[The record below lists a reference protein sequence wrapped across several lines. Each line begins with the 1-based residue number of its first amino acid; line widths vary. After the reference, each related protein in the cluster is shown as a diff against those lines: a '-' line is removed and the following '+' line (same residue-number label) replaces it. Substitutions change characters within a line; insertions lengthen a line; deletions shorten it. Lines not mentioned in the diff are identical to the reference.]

1 MDCSSSPRRGFWLS
15 LSLPLSGAVLFAAGY
30 AWIFV
35 AIALV
40 LVPLLDACIGRG
52 PTLSAA
58 PIERLSECQIPCWF
72 ALSWTMA
79 LAIAARE
86 ATTAGLVEF
95 VGLVI
100 SCGVLSATAMAH
112 LHELTHRT
120 GRLWRGFSDIAFT
133 VAGYPHYRF
142 AHELHHDHL
151 GDPLFGSTA
160 SVGTSSWAH
169 VVRSYLSALRASLN
183 PTSYRDRSVPRRLYA
198 NISIAFLLVILP
210 LTLHAWRLSLFVLG
224 YATISV
230 FIVETVGYMQH
241 YGFDHQSQHDA
252 IHSWDV
258 DFWLSNCLLVNNGY
272 HGAHHENGRSP
283 YTQLR
288 PTRAALPGG
297 YFHMLWLSL
306 VPPAWFSVM
315 DRRVNVLNKRRR
327 RQKVTLREQSLRDR
341 GKIV

>member
-1 MDCSSSPRRGFWLS
+1 MDCSSSSGRSFWLS
-15 LSLPLSGAVLFAAGY
+15 LSLPLSGALLFAAGY
-30 AWIFV
+30 SWLFL

-40 LVPLLDACIGRG
+40 LIPILDACIGRG
-52 PTLSAA
+52 APLSAA
-58 PIERLSECQIPCWF
+58 EIERSSERQIPCWF
-72 ALSWTMA
+72 AACWAVA

-86 ATTAGLVEF
+86 ATTADPVEF
-95 VGLVI
+95 IGLVI

-112 LHELTHRT
+112 LHELTHRS

-133 VAGYPHYRF
+133 VAGYPHYRL
-142 AHELHHDHL
+142 AHELHHAHL
-151 GDPLFGSTA
+151 GDPSFGSTA
-160 SVGTSSWAH
+160 SVGTSSWSHAG
-169 VVRSYLSALRASLN
+169 RSYLSALRASLN
-183 PTSYRDRSVPRRLYA
+183 PNSYQNRSVPRRLFA
-198 NISIAFLLVILP
+198 NISIALLLVLFP
-210 LTLHAWRLSLFVLG
+210 LTLHAWWLSLFVLG

-283 YTQLR
+283 YSQLR

-306 VPPAWFSVM
+306 LPPAWFSVM
-315 DRRVNVLNKRRR
+315 DRRVDVLNKRRR
-327 RQKVTLREQSLRDR
+327 RQLVALRKQSGRDR
-341 GKIV
+341 GEII